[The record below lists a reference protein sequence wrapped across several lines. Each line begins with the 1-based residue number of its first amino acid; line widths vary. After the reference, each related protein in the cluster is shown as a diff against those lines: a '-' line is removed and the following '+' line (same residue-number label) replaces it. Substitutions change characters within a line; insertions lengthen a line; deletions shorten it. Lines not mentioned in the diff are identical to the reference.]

1 MKIRKNS
8 RRHTIFLPLC
18 LITGSL
24 LVQIDAQERPRILYS
39 DLRRKQEKKDQQ
51 KKNDR
56 GQEESGLE
64 TIKIPTEMVQLD
76 VSVTDKDNNPVTTL
90 GKYDFTVFED
100 KVKQVIESVNYQN
113 VPLSMGIAIDTSGS
127 MRTKYFTVKDAAKIL
142 IKELRFTDEC
152 FISQFKLEAELIQ
165 SFTNDKRRLL
175 ESLEDIYIGGG
186 TSLLDAIIATTDYAH
201 EKGARRRKAIIM
213 ISDGL
218 EKNSANK
225 EKQVLQAV
233 KENEVQLYLI
243 GFIDKDENKSFFSFS
258 VNKRA
263 KRLLQ
268 RLADESGGRAFFPEA
283 IGDMPAIAAR
293 ISAELRSQY
302 AVNYY
307 PLNDKRDGTYR
318 SVQVMVSSK
327 DNRKLIARTR
337 DGYYARSSS
346 EQ

>member
-1 MKIRKNS
+1 MKIRKYS

-18 LITGSL
+18 FLTGTL
-24 LVQIDAQERPRILYS
+24 LVQIDAQERRQGLQPRL
-39 DLRRKQEKKDQQ
+39 LNQEKGGQ
-51 KKNDR
+51 KKK
-56 GQEESGLE
+56 EEQGFES
-64 TIKIPTEMVQLD
+64 IKIPTELVQLD
-76 VSVTDKDNNPVTTL
+76 VSVTDKENNPVTTL
-90 GKYDFTVFED
+90 GKYDFTVLED
-100 KVKQVIESVNYQN
+100 KVKQVIESVNRED

-127 MRTKYFTVKDAAKIL
+127 MRTKYFTVKDAARIL

-152 FISQFKLEAELIQ
+152 FISQFKLESELIQ
-165 SFTNDKRRLL
+165 AFTNDKPQLL
-175 ESLEDIYIGGG
+175 ESLEQIYICGG

-201 EKGARRRKAIIM
+201 DKGARRRKAIIM

-225 EKQVLQAV
+225 EKQVLQAI

-263 KRLLQ
+263 RKLLQ

-283 IGDMPAIAAR
+283 IEDMPAIAAR
-293 ISAELRSQY
+293 ISTELRSQY

-318 SVQVMVSSK
+318 AVRVELS
-327 DNRKLIARTR
+327 NRKLIARTR
-337 DGYYARSSS
+337 EGYYARSDRDRDRDR
-346 EQ
+346 EQQ

>member
-1 MKIRKNS
+1 MKIRKFS

-18 LITGSL
+18 FLTGSL
-24 LVQIDAQERPRILYS
+24 LVQIDAQERRQGRQPNL
-39 DLRRKQEKKDQQ
+39 LTQEKVGQQ
-51 KKNDR
+51 KK
-56 GQEESGLE
+56 EEQGYE
-64 TIKIPTEMVQLD
+64 TIKIPTELVQLD
-76 VSVTDKDNNPVTTL
+76 ISVTDKENNPVTTL
-90 GKYDFTVFED
+90 GKYDFTIFED
-100 KVKQVIESVNYQN
+100 KVKQVIESVNRED

-127 MRTKYFTVKDAAKIL
+127 MRTKYFTVKDAARIL

-152 FISQFKLEAELIQ
+152 FVSQFKLESELIQ
-165 SFTNDKRRLL
+165 AFTNDKAQLL
-175 ESLEDIYIGGG
+175 ESLEQVYIGGG

-201 EKGARRRKAIIM
+201 DKGARRRKAIIM

-218 EKNSANK
+218 EKNSSNK
-225 EKQVLQAV
+225 EKQVLQAI

-263 KRLLQ
+263 RKLLQ

-283 IGDMPAIAAR
+283 IDDMPAIAAR
-293 ISAELRSQY
+293 ISAELRNQY

-318 SVQVMVSSK
+318 AVRVELS
-327 DNRKLIARTR
+327 NRKLIARTR
-337 DGYYARSSS
+337 EGYYARSDRDRDR
-346 EQ
+346 EQQ